1 MASARGC
8 KNDSNIFCNTC
19 GELTTQ
25 ENRRSI
31 DDFYGRAYHAYFQV
45 KLGDQDKL
53 WVPHIFCKTCKKQI
67 WQWSNGTGKSLKF
80 GIPMIWHQT
89 QNHDNDC
96 YFCSIY
102 ATGLNNKKRKSKSY
116 PCLKSA
122 FRPVLHSSE
131 VSIPLLVGFL

>member
-8 KNDSNIFCNTC
+8 KNDPHIFCNTC
-19 GELTTQ
+19 SELTTQ
-25 ENRRSI
+25 ENRRRI

-53 WVPHIFCKTCKKQI
+53 WVPHIFCKTCKEQI

-80 GIPMIWHQT
+80 GIPMIWHET

-122 FRPVLHSSE
+122 FRPVLLSSE
-131 VSIPLLVGFL
+131 VPIPLLLGFL